1 MTAAETT
8 PLLQMTKK
16 NTTTDMSQ
24 TKTITDIENTI
35 DADDLRLISIA
46 ETKDADS
53 PAFESL
59 ITRCKSLTARLRI
72 QRIFHDKFKRK
83 HYNK

>member
-1 MTAAETT
+1 
-8 PLLQMTKK
+8 MTKK
-16 NTTTDMSQ
+16 NTMIDMSQ
-24 TKTITDIENTI
+24 IQTIQDIANTI
-35 DADDLRLISIA
+35 DSDDLRLISIA

-59 ITRCKSLTARLRI
+59 ITRCKSLAARLRI
-72 QRIFHDKFKRK
+72 QKIFHDKFKLK